1 MGAVGSGGMVPSVEE
16 TVVEDWLP
24 PPAVV
29 VLTGRRVVGF
39 TVVAGVSLEMVDSSI
54 PVFVVVRSVSAVV
67 SHDGSADG
75 PLLSG
80 PSGGVT
86 DGLEQAATVRQKAVT
101 SNKDKILFISLLFFP
116 FKCSSLSSS
125 AKRSELLEHFLGN
138 SPAPRVIAVAGIQHT
153 GSIKW
158 PKPVV
163 HVPVRTPCV
172 SCHNRVPVGQI
183 SRHAL
188 PWDRKIDIKGG
199 SQEYVGV
206 RESALDTLDN
216 GGKIANLRRGG
227 KPIVCPQQDDDII
240 GIQLFQRG
248 FEEGF
253 VNSGELLGI
262 RRGVPPVV
270 DDALHAFVAFLD
282 KTLQSDLAALRHQ
295 FDRVGLSGFHSP
307 QAGLPGL
314 QPIARGIDPDGFAAV
329 SLNGKDS
336 TARLLQV
343 KEIRARPFEPD

>member
-1 MGAVGSGGMVPSVEE
+1 MTALR
-16 TVVEDWLP
+16 TVRCCP
-24 PPAVV
+24 APPA
-29 VLTGRRVVGF
+29 
-39 TVVAGVSLEMVDSSI
+39 
-54 PVFVVVRSVSAVV
+54 
-67 SHDGSADG
+67 
-75 PLLSG
+75 
-80 PSGGVT
+80 GVT
-86 DGLEQAATVRQKAVT
+86 DGLEQAAAVRQKAVT

-206 RESALDTLDN
+206 R
-216 GGKIANLRRGG
+216 
-227 KPIVCPQQDDDII
+227 
-240 GIQLFQRG
+240 
-248 FEEGF
+248 
-253 VNSGELLGI
+253 GERFG
-262 RRGVPPVV
+262 
-270 DDALHAFVAFLD
+270 HAG
-282 KTLQSDLAALRHQ
+282 QWW
-295 FDRVGLSGFHSP
+295 
-307 QAGLPGL
+307 
-314 QPIARGIDPDGFAAV
+314 
-329 SLNGKDS
+329 KDS
-336 TARLLQV
+336 EPPPRRQTHRLSP
-343 KEIRARPFEPD
+343 AG